1 MRETGL
7 PIQELCLPF
16 GVNAV
21 SAEGNAVTGTG
32 IEGAESRSQPR
43 IRQIYN
49 FGALCAATHAPDY
62 SPMAAGTRNVRIFVS
77 EQCFELL
84 VDAMAAF
91 SKQTRRFQTMR
102 MTVQAACGR
111 LKSHGV
117 SKVELEEFLAEYPID
132 GDIRIFLEV
141 TPEWAQ
147 DYDSLRAKVRK
158 ICEQTISDKVLVPF
172 ALHLAVKHNL
182 L

>member
-1 MRETGL
+1 ML
-7 PIQELCLPF
+7 
-16 GVNAV
+16 
-21 SAEGNAVTGTG
+21 
-32 IEGAESRSQPR
+32 
-43 IRQIYN
+43 
-49 FGALCAATHAPDY
+49 THAPDY

-102 MTVQAACGR
+102 MTVQAACSR
-111 LKSHGV
+111 LKSHGIL
-117 SKVELEEFLAEYPID
+117 KGELDEFLAEYPID

-141 TPEWAQ
+141 TPEWSQ
-147 DYDSLRAKVRK
+147 DYDALRAKVRK
-158 ICEQTISDKVLVPF
+158 IGGQTISDKVLVPF